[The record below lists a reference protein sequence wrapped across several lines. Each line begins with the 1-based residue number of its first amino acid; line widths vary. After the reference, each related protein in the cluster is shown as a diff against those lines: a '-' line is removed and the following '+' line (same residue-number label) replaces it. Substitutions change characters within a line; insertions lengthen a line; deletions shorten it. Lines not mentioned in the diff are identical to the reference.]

1 MHTDTGARGQ
11 AVLIDRSDQGS
22 PDISIETTGE
32 ARGVKS
38 YHYYQRRP
46 FPTGEI
52 LNIRTCDYDEAS
64 QFLGVVSVSCLSEMN
79 VGSIRKQLG
88 RVCDD

>member
-1 MHTDTGARGQ
+1 MNSGHFNQ
-11 AVLIDRSDQGS
+11 S
-22 PDISIETTGE
+22 
-32 ARGVKS
+32 
-38 YHYYQRRP
+38 RP

-52 LNIRTCDYDEAS
+52 ENIRSCDYDEAS